1 MGLALEL
8 AKVAL
13 PQAQVRRQSGRA
25 GLGNRLRRVPGP
37 GQVAGVHR
45 FQRLA
50 TQRLRHLGRLPAA
63 AGIEADVE
71 LALDAGSHIPGSL
84 AVANGN
90 DAGGLHRGHGLGLRH

>member
-37 GQVAGVHR
+37 GQVTGIDR
-45 FQRLA
+45 LQWLA
-50 TQRLRHLGRLPAA
+50 TQRLCHLRCLPTA

-71 LALDAGSHIPGSL
+71 LALDAGGHIPGSL